1 MIRACLVSAFALA
14 AMGCSPQTQAPAEPL
29 PETAE
34 EATRQDICG
43 ASAFEYLLGTPASEI
58 DQTTLPEGARVI
70 TPETMVTEDFNAER
84 LNIITDTE
92 GAVSSL
98 SCF

>member
-1 MIRACLVSAFALA
+1 MRAALLAMA
-14 AMGCSPQTQAPAEPL
+14 AAGLLACAPQDQAVGDPA

-43 ASAFEYLLGTPASEI
+43 ASAFDYLLGTPASEI
-58 DQTTLPEGARVI
+58 DQTTLPEGARII
-70 TPETMVTEDFNAER
+70 TPDMMVTQDFRADR
-84 LNIITDTE
+84 LNIITDTD
-92 GAVSSL
+92 GRVSSL

>member
-1 MIRACLVSAFALA
+1 MRVFAMA
-14 AMGCSPQTQAPAEPL
+14 AVALGVIACSPQQPTGDPP

-43 ASAFEYLLGTPASEI
+43 ASAFEFLLGAPAAQI
-58 DQTTLPEGARVI
+58 DQTTLPVGARII
-70 TPETMVTEDFNAER
+70 TPETMVTEDFRPER
-84 LNIITDTE
+84 LNIIVDMD
-92 GAVSSL
+92 GNVSSL

>member
-1 MIRACLVSAFALA
+1 MRVLLFSAVAFLV
-14 AMGCSPQTQAPAEPL
+14 MGCNSQPEPPPEPP

-43 ASAFEYLLGTPASEI
+43 ASAFDYLLGTPAAEI

-70 TPETMVTEDFNAER
+70 TPDTMVTEDFRAER
-84 LNIITDTE
+84 LNIITDTD
-92 GAVSSL
+92 GIVSSL

>member
-1 MIRACLVSAFALA
+1 MRAVVLAFAALGLA
-14 AMGCSPQTQAPAEPL
+14 ACAQQDETSGEPP

-34 EATRQDICG
+34 EATRQDVCG
-43 ASAFEYLLGTPASEI
+43 ASAFDHLLGAHSSEI
-58 DQTTLPEGARVI
+58 DPAALPEGARVI
-70 TPETMVTEDFNAER
+70 TPDMMVTQDFRAER

-92 GAVSSL
+92 GRVSSL